1 MKIKKLIKNV
11 KYLNRAA
18 EAIGIAASPFT
29 YPDRSVTMLSED
41 KDGKSQGDRV
51 HFLNAGISDCVLI
64 QSICHFALVDFGD
77 PEFADSTLSYLRKT
91 AGDEDGNID
100 IDFAV
105 FNSLT
110 QKNLDSFKLILAD
123 PRIRIG
129 EIYINTL
136 YKDNLKES
144 ERFADDIRNKAIEL
158 SISKCIKIKS
168 IVPSDPIE
176 FGSIE
181 IEFLNTQ
188 PDNYHRNIE
197 SNDNSLAINIS
208 RGNKNILVLL
218 GLVNTTGD
226 ISRIADGLKNVDVLA
241 LPKNGTEKLS
251 EKTLKLLN
259 PKAMILQNKLEN
271 INQQIIGD
279 LMLNTNANIYSTY
292 ENKGIAIT
300 FAGELKFNNNI
311 Q

>member
-1 MKIKKLIKNV
+1 MKIKKLIKNA
-11 KYLNRAA
+11 KYLNVAG
-18 EAIGIAASPFT
+18 EILGIATSPFT
-29 YPDRSVTMLSED
+29 YPDRNVTMLSED
-41 KDGKSQGDRV
+41 KNGKSQGDRV
-51 HFLNAGISDCVLI
+51 HFLNAGESDCVLI
-64 QSICHFALVDFGD
+64 QSICHFALIDFGD
-77 PEFADSTLSYLRKT
+77 PEFADSTISYLCKT
-91 AGDEDGNID
+91 AGDESGRVD

-110 QKNLDSFKLILAD
+110 QKNLDAFKLILAD
-123 PRIRIG
+123 PRIKIG

-136 YKDNLKES
+136 YAENLKES
-144 ERFADDIRNKAIEL
+144 ERIADEIRSRAIQL
-158 SISKCIKIKS
+158 SISKSIKIKS
-168 IVPSDPIE
+168 IVPVDPIE

-188 PDNYHRNIE
+188 PDNYHKNI
-197 SNDNSLAINIS
+197 SSADNSLAVNIKRS
-208 RGNKNILVLL
+208 QKNILVLL

-226 ISRIADGLKNVDVLA
+226 IARIADGLRNVDVLA
-241 LPKNGTEKLS
+241 LPQNGLEPLNEKI
-251 EKTLKLLN
+251 LKQFN

-271 INQQIIGD
+271 INPQIIGD

-292 ENKGIAIT
+292 ENEGIAVT